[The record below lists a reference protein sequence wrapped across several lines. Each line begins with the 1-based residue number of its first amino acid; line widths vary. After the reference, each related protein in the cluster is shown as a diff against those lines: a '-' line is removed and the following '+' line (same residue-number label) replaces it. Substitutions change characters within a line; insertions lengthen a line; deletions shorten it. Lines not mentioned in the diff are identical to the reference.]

1 MAEQTTQP
9 MQPIN
14 PSAATAQQ
22 MQGIS
27 SVSGGYQKP
36 SSAYT
41 AQELWQEP
49 AGQNWWQ
56 RNQSWISP
64 LLTIGGSALGSL
76 AGPLGTVL
84 LGGLTTGLNAYFTN
98 KANEKLYE
106 KQKQDQIEA
115 ENRANSEYDR
125 RLADQRE
132 YENNWDERL
141 REKGINPMTAMQK
154 GGAVVTGS
162 NASAPAP
169 SPSGAPS
176 ALPTQSLDLSS
187 MLQALQ
193 IRSMLEKNAADI
205 ENTEAQTENI
215 KAQTEGQNLENQFY
229 SESTRTAIDK
239 MLSDIRL
246 NQSADEANRIQTA
259 IRGVE
264 LEIAQ
269 ATKTFDIDRCQYE
282 LQYLQNTLKQ
292 QGLSFEQAKLTLE
305 STRKDIIMKSI
316 QAQLGI
322 QHLRLGNVTIDL
334 QKLTYD
340 QMLAEFKAKR
350 DLLPKFVQADLD
362 ALLLANEKAE
372 KEGNWY
378 GFNQVIGGLASTVN
392 SAANLVNAVK
402 PGISIGTTTT
412 TTYGEFGNVTGHTV
426 TETSGRRR

>member
-1 MAEQTTQP
+1 
-9 MQPIN
+9 MQPIS

-22 MQGIS
+22 TQGIS
-27 SVSGGYQKP
+27 SVSGGYQTP

-41 AQELWQEP
+41 PQEQWQEP

-106 KQKQDQIEA
+106 KQKQDQIDT
-115 ENRANSEYDR
+115 ENRANAEYDR
-125 RLADQRE
+125 RIADQRE
-132 YENNWDERL
+132 YENNWDQRL

-154 GGAVVTGS
+154 GGAGVTGS
-162 NASAPAP
+162 NAAAPAP

-193 IRSMLEKNAADI
+193 LRSMLEKNAADI

-246 NQSADEANRIQTA
+246 NESSEAANRIQTA

-269 ATKTFDIDRCQYE
+269 ATKTFDIERCQYE

-322 QHLRLGNVTIDL
+322 QQLRLGNVTIDL
-334 QKLTYD
+334 QKLSYD

-350 DLLPKFVQADLD
+350 DLLPKYAQAELD
-362 ALLLANEKAE
+362 ALLLDNEKAE

-378 GFNQVIGGLASTVN
+378 GFNQVVGGLTSTVN

-412 TTYGEFGNVTGHTV
+412 TTYGEYGNITGHTV

>member
-27 SVSGGYQKP
+27 SVSGGYQTP
-36 SSAYT
+36 YSATTPQDYWE
-41 AQELWQEP
+41 QP
-49 AGQNWWQ
+49 AEDNWWL

-84 LGGLTTGLNAYFTN
+84 LGGLTTGINAYFTN
-98 KANEKLYE
+98 KGNEKLYE

-115 ENRANSEYDR
+115 ENRANAEYDR

-132 YENNWDERL
+132 YENNWDQRL
-141 REKGINPMTAMQK
+141 RDKGINPMTAMQR
-154 GGAVVTGS
+154 GGAGVTGS
-162 NASAPAP
+162 NASTPAP

-176 ALPTQSLDLSS
+176 AMPTQSLDLSS

-193 IRSMLEKNAADI
+193 VRSLLQKTAADV

-239 MLSDIRL
+239 MLSDIKV
-246 NQSADEANRIQTA
+246 NQSAEAANRVQTA

-264 LEIAQ
+264 LEIAE
-269 ATKTFDIDRCQYE
+269 ASKTYDIQRCQYE
-282 LQYLQNTLKQ
+282 LTYLQNTLKQ
-292 QGLSFEQAKLTLE
+292 QGLSFDQAKLTLE

-322 QHLRLGNVTIDL
+322 QQLRLGNAELDL
-334 QKLTYD
+334 KKLSYD
-340 QMLAEFKAKR
+340 QLLAEFEAKR
-350 DLLPKFVQADLD
+350 ELLPQYAQADLD
-362 ALLLANEKAE
+362 AMLLANKSAEKAT
-372 KEGNWY
+372 NWY
-378 GFNQVIGGLASTVN
+378 GFDKIVGGLSSTVN
-392 SAANLVNAVK
+392 AASNLINAVK

-412 TTYGEFGNVTGHTV
+412 TTYDAQGASTGRTV
-426 TETSGRRR
+426 VETAGRRR